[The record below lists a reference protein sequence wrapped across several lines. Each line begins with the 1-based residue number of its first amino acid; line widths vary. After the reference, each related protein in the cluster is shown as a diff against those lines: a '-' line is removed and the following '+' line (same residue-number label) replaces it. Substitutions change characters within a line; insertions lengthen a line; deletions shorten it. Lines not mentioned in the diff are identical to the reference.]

1 MNEIALILTGLVSI
15 WLLILLVILIRRKPD
30 ETVTKLKESLSSLEN
45 RHQQTEHI
53 IKDEI
58 SRNREETSARAKN
71 AREELGKSLKD
82 SSDSLLK
89 RITENAGMQKGQLDS
104 FSKQLGDMTKLNE
117 DKLEAMRL
125 SMENQLRVLQKD
137 NNKKLEQMRATVDEK
152 LQSTLEKRLGE
163 SFKQVSE
170 RLEQVY
176 KGLGEMRTLA
186 IGVGDLKKV
195 LTNVKTRGTW
205 GEIQLGNILEQI
217 LTQDQYEVNVA
228 TRKNSNERVE
238 FAIKLPGPDSDK
250 ERVVWMPIDSKFPQE
265 DYQRLIDAQENADK
279 ELAEKAVK
287 SLEMRIKAEAKQI
300 REKYIDPPN
309 TTDFGIMFLP
319 VEGLYAEVLRRPG
332 LCDILQREYRIVVT
346 GPTTLA
352 ALLNSLHMGFRTLAI
367 EKRSSEV
374 WELLGV
380 VKTEFGKFGDV
391 LAKTKKK
398 LKEASNTID
407 QAEVRTRAIER
418 KLTKVQE
425 IPTEDSAKL
434 IMDEENTA

>member
-1 MNEIALILTGLVSI
+1 MNELALILTGLISI
-15 WLLILLVILIRRKPD
+15 WLLILLVILVRRKPD
-30 ETVTKLKESLSSLEN
+30 ETVTKLKASLSSLEN

-58 SRNREETSARAKN
+58 SRNREETAGSAKN
-71 AREELGKSLKD
+71 AREELGKSFKD
-82 SSDSLLK
+82 FSDSLLK
-89 RITENAGMQKGQLDS
+89 RVTENAGMQKGQLDS

-125 SMENQLRVLQKD
+125 SMENQLRALQKD

-186 IGVGDLKKV
+186 TGVGDLKKV

-250 ERVVWMPIDSKFPQE
+250 DKVVWMPIDSKFPQE

-332 LCDILQREYRIVVT
+332 LCDLLQREYRIVVT

-374 WELLGV
+374 WEVLGG

-398 LKEASNTID
+398 LKEASNTIG

-425 IPTEDSAKL
+425 IPMEDSVKL
-434 IMDEENTA
+434 IADEEDPA